1 MEPTRFVGGER
12 NNKST
17 HTEKPH
23 QVVLRLNTK
32 KKYIK
37 SSFNQMFTDMTGTC
51 CIAGPVIVKQI
62 NTRGA
67 VTGETIWIF
76 FNFGS

>member
-32 KKYIK
+32 K
-37 SSFNQMFTDMTGTC
+37 
-51 CIAGPVIVKQI
+51 
-62 NTRGA
+62 NTLK
-67 VTGETIWIF
+67 VLLTKCLQT
-76 FNFGS
+76 